1 MKKKLFSTSPYRAGA
16 ARSNTMVM
24 VIPAPIVKDQHIDT
38 STIFLVKPEG
48 NKIIL
53 EKVNFSEEKMGSAD
67 KSYEAYSQQIPTTHI
82 P

>member
-24 VIPAPIVKDQHIDT
+24 VIPAPIVKDQNIDA
-38 STIFLVKPEG
+38 STIFLIKPEG

-53 EKVNFSEEKMGSAD
+53 EKVNFSEEKKVSAD
-67 KSYEAYSQQIPTTHI
+67 KSLEPSSQQKPITQIP
-82 P
+82 